1 MYSDPGSQL
10 VGAEKELQVAWH
22 NMNKSL
28 IKRKC
33 SENGMEWIFGPGD
46 SPWYQGAVES
56 LIKGVKR
63 SFKVSIGN
71 KRLSAQEFQT
81 ACTEIANLMN
91 ERPLGIKPG
100 LDSPIQL
107 LTPNCLLI
115 GRCTA
120 KNPGGWL
127 PETGNLL
134 TRFEIVQSVLKEFW
148 QNWRELYAPSLVW
161 DQKWHTI

>member
-1 MYSDPGSQL
+1 
-10 VGAEKELQVAWH
+10 
-22 NMNKSL
+22 
-28 IKRKC
+28 
-33 SENGMEWIFGPGD
+33 
-46 SPWYQGAVES
+46 
-56 LIKGVKR
+56 
-63 SFKVSIGN
+63 
-71 KRLSAQEFQT
+71 
-81 ACTEIANLMN
+81 MN

-100 LDSPIQL
+100 LDSAIQL

-134 TRFEIVQSVLKEFW
+134 TRFEIVQSVVKEFW

-161 DQKWHTI
+161 DQKWHTSTRNLEVGDVVVVSENNSLKGEYRLGRVTEVFPSSDGLVRKVNLAYKNFKIGEKVYEYAGAPDVIINRSVRNLSLIVPVSDVNECK